1 MLRYSA
7 AMHLR
12 IDHHSGEPIWRQIA
26 EALKFRIASGQLKSG
41 DRLPSIRELSGQL
54 EINVRTVVRAYE
66 ELANGG
72 LLVLQQGRGAF
83 VTEPQATLP
92 QRKRRAELVRLAQ
105 RFLAEATRLGASRA
119 EVVEVVESIE
129 LEVPEDAE

>member
-1 MLRYSA
+1 M
-7 AMHLR
+7 
-12 IDHHSGEPIWRQIA
+12 
-26 EALKFRIASGQLKSG
+26 
-41 DRLPSIRELSGQL
+41 PSILELSGQL

-72 LLVLQQGRGAF
+72 LLVPQQGRGAF

-119 EVVEVVESIE
+119 EVVEVVESID
-129 LEVPEDAE
+129 LEVSEDAT

>member
-41 DRLPSIRELSGQL
+41 YRLPSIRELSGQL

-92 QRKRRAELVRLAQ
+92 QRKRRAELVLLAQ

-119 EVVEVVESIE
+119 EVVEVVESID
-129 LEVPEDAE
+129 LEVSEDAT